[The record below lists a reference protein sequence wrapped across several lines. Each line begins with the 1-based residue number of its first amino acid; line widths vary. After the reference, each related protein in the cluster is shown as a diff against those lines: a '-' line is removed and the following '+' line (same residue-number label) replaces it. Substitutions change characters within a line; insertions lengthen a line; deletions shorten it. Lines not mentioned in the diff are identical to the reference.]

1 MLKVICSLT
10 LVSCDKGVYD
20 FLENTNGQFSLV
32 PRCLEKNT

>member
-20 FLENTNGQFSLV
+20 FLENTDGKFSLI
-32 PRCLEKNT
+32 PRYLEKNT